1 MMTRNCLLPN
11 HLLGGVPAVI
21 LYVLRL
27 RIIIL
32 FIGRLFCS
40 QNRKLRF
47 RHTDDDLITQ
57 MQRRIPRKTRVQC
70 QHLIHIITAAVGNDR
85 QSVSRLYLI
94 SLVFLRFLGHRFDG
108 L

>member
-1 MMTRNCLLPN
+1 MMTRNRLLPN
-11 HLLGGVPAVI
+11 HLLGSIPAVI

-47 RHTDDDLITQ
+47 RHTDDDLVTQ